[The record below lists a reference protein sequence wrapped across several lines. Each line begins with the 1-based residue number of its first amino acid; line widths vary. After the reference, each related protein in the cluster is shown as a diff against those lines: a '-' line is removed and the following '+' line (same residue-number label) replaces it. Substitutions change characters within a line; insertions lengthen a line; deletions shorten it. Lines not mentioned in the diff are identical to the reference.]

1 MDISWLTITW
11 LCSPLLIVLVLWL
24 KLIILLHSHCSHSV
38 VSDHSRWPLSA
49 QSSKNPPVY
58 YRPRTKW
65 WTDKINDYMLNTVE
79 YLGAKMIGF
88 SLSFNNL
95 KITTRNSLCF
105 NTDAF
110 IWPTKANK
118 TISISVIV
126 IFNARHQVGLW
137 PSWISHQ
144 IKSISPAECW
154 GWIKEPHS
162 LRRSSLWQLYI

>member
-58 YRPRTKW
+58 YRPCTKW

-95 KITTRNSLCF
+95 KLQQETVCVLTLTPLYDLPKQTS
-105 NTDAF
+105 
-110 IWPTKANK
+110 
-118 TISISVIV
+118 ISISVIV